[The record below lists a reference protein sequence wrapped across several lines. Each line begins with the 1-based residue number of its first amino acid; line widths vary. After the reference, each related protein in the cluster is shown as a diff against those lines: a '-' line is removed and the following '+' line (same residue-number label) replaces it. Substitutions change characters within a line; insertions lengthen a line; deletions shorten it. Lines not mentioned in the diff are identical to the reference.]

1 MLTLFFRAII
11 LYALVFV
18 VIRLTGKRQLSD
30 LQPFDLVVTLLIADL
45 ASHPASNTGIP
56 LAYGVVPILALFL
69 VQQAVSWACL
79 KSEGARAVIC
89 GRTVVLISRGK
100 VLEAALRASR
110 YTLSDLLE
118 QLRGKDIFDIS
129 QVEYA
134 ILETDGE
141 LSVLKK
147 GAFEQPGYRDLSL
160 KIPIVGPPLILVQ
173 DGAIHKGA
181 LNAAGIDE
189 DWLKKQLASADS
201 GGCDELLFAQL
212 SADGTL
218 YIQKKQRFGA
228 NTSSVSTGLIRIG
241 GING

>member
-147 GAFEQPGYRDLSL
+147 GAFGQPGYRDLGLES
-160 KIPIVGPPLILVQ
+160 PAVGPPLIFVQ
-173 DGAIHKGA
+173 DGTVHKGA
-181 LNAAGIDE
+181 LTAAGVDE
-189 DWLKKQLASADS
+189 NWLDKQLATVGAN
-201 GGCDELLFAQL
+201 GCCELLFAQL
-212 SADGTL
+212 LADGTL

-228 NTSSVSTGLIRIG
+228 HTLSVSTGLARSV
-241 GING
+241 ND